1 MGHFNLVDDF
11 YVNLKENEDELQQL
25 VDQLFKFYENGEGA
39 KLQVGKVFFMFFF
52 RELLLCLS
60 VGLAVLSAK
69 QCVRL

>member
-1 MGHFNLVDDF
+1 MGHFNSVDDF

-25 VDQLFKFYENGEGA
+25 VDQLFEFYENGEGA
-39 KLQVGKVFFMFFF
+39 KLQVGKVFLMFFF

-60 VGLAVLSAK
+60 VGWAVVSTQ